1 MLADIHVE
9 FTQFFP
15 GPMNVNPDA
24 CLFAWYLKISTP
36 LRGKLDKSV

>member
-24 CLFAWYLKISTP
+24 CLMMHGI
-36 LRGKLDKSV
+36 